1 VLETTLTA
9 SQQSVN
15 IGGGVMAHVEV
26 LNGEIP
32 GPTFRLTRGQTVV
45 VRLVNLLPYELGIHW
60 HGVELEN
67 YSDGTEVTQNGA
79 VPAPIPNGAVSGGTF
94 LYKFKVPR
102 AGIFWY
108 HPHHGNS
115 MNRVFRGLYGMI
127 VVTDPAESAIVAPAA
142 GAVLPADADT
152 MELVLSDITVCKT
165 PAMGMNPSQN
175 DTGTYIN
182 ADPTAEWLSGQTSQ
196 FGPSP
201 KDFCEIS
208 PKDDSGNA
216 TAVYAAGDVPSIVT
230 TTPGLRVEGQTV
242 LTNGV
247 NVGGRAGTPAAPG
260 ALAAGAAT
268 RPIVSGQG
276 LRIRIVNCA
285 HLRYFRLRL
294 TTQAG
299 AQVNLL
305 RVGGEGGLLD
315 TAVLEGGTLGT
326 VPDPSAGPFFAPGEL
341 LIPPG
346 GRADAVAAIP
356 GGLPVGSVL
365 TLWARDCQRTGG
377 GIGISDWPQVPTV
390 PVMHLQV
397 GAGAAS
403 YTIASG
409 TLVRTSPAAIAA
421 GMSAVEILPGPGASD
436 HLLNP
441 ATFGK
446 VGLASEQIQ
455 FQTGGTPQIDGVSG
469 MDLMMDP
476 ITMKPYAPYT
486 KAPHIGST
494 RYAENGRL
502 LELTITNTSSAHHPF
517 HLHGFSFQP
526 KNIQPE
532 AGGAALYTWPYNEFR
547 DTIDLLPHTRVVIRL
562 RLDDR
567 PLANGTTT
575 GGAFGRWLFHCHIF
589 FHHTHGMLSELVVT
603 SANGRE
609 KPNVNVGGSF
619 AYAPTGMTATRHGTF
634 HHPDTGVNITS
645 LTASRGTVVPSPGL
659 PAHEGTWT
667 WSYTPVAMDPPFDY
681 VYITAT
687 DTDGRQDQA
696 VFRLQMGGIDTS
708 SDTGDPHIRT
718 VHGPKY
724 DFQAAGEFTLLRDGL
739 GMEIQVR
746 QTPAATP
753 PPFKDDY
760 TGLTECVSLNSAVA
774 LRVGSHRISYQPW
787 REPGRLQFFLD
798 GKPAD
803 LPKAGMDLGA
813 HRVTTFVAGAET
825 GIRIDYAHGP
835 IVTVR
840 PNLWTSYGIHYLD
853 VEVSNTDAEGGLMGH
868 IPKGTWLPALPSGAT
883 VGPMPD
889 SLPERYV
896 VLYRTFADAW
906 RLTDA
911 TSLFEYLPG
920 RSTATFTDRNW
931 PPQKPP
937 CTTVPPGFPKPAHPI
952 GENIPLTRAKEIC
965 KGVTLDDLH
974 AACVFDVAST
984 GDETFANA
992 YLIAQ
997 DLRLRRT
1004 AVQIVGDKPQTRLG
1018 QPLTVIATV
1027 LPISSG
1033 GKTPT
1038 GSVNFVIDGT
1048 PAKGATKLDKHGRA
1062 KTVLATLK
1070 VGAHQIRADY
1080 TPGAGDNHNSSSSPN
1095 LLHTVTKGKGSKP
1108 GDSDGDVDK
1117 KDRDTKRTKMR
1128 DRM

>member
-1 VLETTLTA
+1 
-9 SQQSVN
+9 
-15 IGGGVMAHVEV
+15 
-26 LNGEIP
+26 
-32 GPTFRLTRGQTVV
+32 
-45 VRLVNLLPYELGIHW
+45 
-60 HGVELEN
+60 
-67 YSDGTEVTQNGA
+67 
-79 VPAPIPNGAVSGGTF
+79 VSGGTY

-115 MNRVFRGLYGMI
+115 INRVFRGMYGMI
-127 VVTDPAESAIVAPAA
+127 VVTDPAESAIVAPAP
-142 GAVLPADADT
+142 GAVLPADSET
-152 MELVLSDITVCKT
+152 MEIVLSDITVCKT
-165 PAMGMNPSQN
+165 PAVGMNPSQN
-175 DTGTYIN
+175 DTGTYVN

-208 PKDDSGNA
+208 PKDENGAA
-216 TAVYAAGDVPSIVT
+216 TAAYAAGDVSSIVT
-230 TTPGLRVEGQTV
+230 TAPGLRVEGQTV

-260 ALAAGAAT
+260 ALAVGAAT
-268 RPIVSGQG
+268 KNILSGQG
-276 LRIRIVNCA
+276 LRMRIANCA

-299 AQVNLL
+299 TKVDLF

-315 TAVLEGGTLGT
+315 TVVLEGGTLGT
-326 VPDPSAGPFFAPGEL
+326 VPDPSAGPFFQSGEL

-356 GGLPVGSVL
+356 AGLTAGSVL
-365 TLWARDCQRTGG
+365 TLWTRDCQRTGG
-377 GIGISDWPQVPTV
+377 GIGVDNWAQVPTV

-397 GAGAAS
+397 TGPAGAT
-403 YTIASG
+403 YTIANGDPLRS
-409 TLVRTSPAAIAA
+409 LA
-421 GMSAVEILPGPGASD
+421 GMLAVDILPGPGASD

-446 VGLASEQIQ
+446 AGLPNEQIQ
-455 FQTGGTPQIDGVSG
+455 FQAGGNPKIDGVPG

-476 ITMKPYAPYT
+476 ITLMPYPRYT
-486 KAPHIGST
+486 DSPHIGST

-502 LELTITNTSSAHHPF
+502 LELTITNTTNAHHPF

-532 AGGAALYTWPYNEFR
+532 AGGPASYTWPYNEFR
-547 DTIDLLPHTRVVIRL
+547 DTIDLLPHTRLIIRV

-567 PLANGTTT
+567 PLADGVTP

-589 FHHTHGMLSELVVT
+589 FHHTHGMIGELVVT
-603 SANGRE
+603 SATGNE

-619 AYAPTGMTATRHGTF
+619 AYAPIGMTATRHGTF
-634 HHPDTGVNITS
+634 HHPDTGTNVTA
-645 LTASRGTVVPSPGL
+645 LTATRGTIVTNPAL
-659 PAHEGTWT
+659 PTHTGTWS
-667 WSYTPVAMDPPFDY
+667 WSYIPVAGDPQYDY
-681 VYITAT
+681 VYIEAT
-687 DTDGRQDQA
+687 DAAGRKDQA

-718 VHGPKY
+718 VHGPRY
-724 DFQAAGEFTLLRDGL
+724 DFQAAGEFTLLRDGQ

-753 PPFKDDY
+753 PPIKDDY

-774 LRVGSHRISYQPW
+774 VRVGSHRICYQPW

-803 LPKAGMDLGA
+803 LPKGGMDLQA
-813 HRVTTFVAGAET
+813 HRLTTFDAGGET

-835 IVTVR
+835 VVTIT
-840 PNLWTSYGIHYLD
+840 PHLWTSYGIHYLD
-853 VEVSNTDAEGGLMGH
+853 VEVTNTDAEGGLMGH

-883 VGPMPD
+883 LGPIPA
-889 SLPERYV
+889 SLNDRYIA
-896 VLYRTFADAW
+896 LYKTFADAW

-920 RSTATFTDRNW
+920 RSTATFTDRDW
-931 PPQKPP
+931 PPQEPP
-937 CTTVPPGFPKPAHPI
+937 CTTLKRGFPKPVNPI
-952 GENIPLTRAKEIC
+952 LQNIPIARAKQIC
-965 KGVTLDDLH
+965 KEVKLDDLH
-974 AACVFDVAST
+974 AACVFDVATT
-984 GDETFANA
+984 GDETFAKA

-997 DLRLRRT
+997 ELRLCGS
-1004 AVQIVGDKPQTRLG
+1004 AVQIIGDKPQTRPG
-1018 QPLTVIATV
+1018 QALVVTATV
-1027 LPISSG
+1027 LPRIAGRPMPQGSVTLIIDGVAGKQPVKLDRYGRARFTVARLKTGTHKIRAVYTPSG
-1033 GKTPT
+1033 GNNTY
-1038 GSVNFVIDGT
+1038 
-1048 PAKGATKLDKHGRA
+1048 H
-1062 KTVLATLK
+1062 
-1070 VGAHQIRADY
+1070 
-1080 TPGAGDNHNSSSSPN
+1080 SSSSPN
-1095 LLHTVTKGKGSKP
+1095 LLHTVTEGRGSTRGRGSDAGMPHTVAKKQKP
-1108 GDSDGDVDK
+1108 SPPTHRAHK
-1117 KDRDTKRTKMR
+1117 KNR
-1128 DRM
+1128 